1 MHRILRALTSELDH
15 DTRAT
20 ILTRV
25 DNLMRGVR
33 YEAARNTQVYRD
45 AKNARWTVDRV
56 EVICCLNAFYQV
68 VLGPLAAAT
77 RSDLQV
83 GLVRDIPIQY
93 GDKIR
98 VTNTDAAS
106 IRQCHAQFMMMTQQ
120 LRIDFWC
127 LQSAHSKDLLYR
139 LAHPNTNHE

>member
-1 MHRILRALTSELDH
+1 MHRILRALTSKLDY

-25 DNLMRGVR
+25 DSLMRGVR
-33 YEAARNTQVYRD
+33 YEAERNTQLYRD
-45 AKNARWTVDRV
+45 AKHARWTDDKV
-56 EVICCLNAFYQV
+56 EIICCLNAFYQV

-77 RSDLQV
+77 RSNLQV
-83 GLVRDIPIQY
+83 GLVRDIPIRY

-98 VTNTDAAS
+98 VTNMDAAL
-106 IRQCHAQFMMMTQQ
+106 IRECHARFTAMTEQ

-127 LQSAHSKDLLYR
+127 LQSSHSKDLLYR
-139 LAHPNTNHE
+139 LAHPNTNYE